1 MFSYRESLSIALILP
16 YLILIKKTNSMKFSE
31 RCGLMHWPL
40 NLPAVV
46 DFWCTMAL
54 LQIKES
60 YDVLI
65 IKDTCIIQNTN
76 SSLCPCLAGQS
87 DWMGHWEW
95 EFNKSQRPNFTV
107 IVKAGSLSFIDCLT
121 AKWWDSF
128 TQDIILPLLL
138 WNKNFY
144 AFETILWIYKTL
156 RFFQPQENVKF
167 QRNHFF
173 SGEFLS

>member
-1 MFSYRESLSIALILP
+1 
-16 YLILIKKTNSMKFSE
+16 
-31 RCGLMHWPL
+31 MHWPL

-65 IKDTCIIQNTN
+65 IKDTCIIQNTS

-107 IVKAGSLSFIDCLT
+107 IVKAGSLSFICLT

-173 SGEFLS
+173 FGWVPILDM